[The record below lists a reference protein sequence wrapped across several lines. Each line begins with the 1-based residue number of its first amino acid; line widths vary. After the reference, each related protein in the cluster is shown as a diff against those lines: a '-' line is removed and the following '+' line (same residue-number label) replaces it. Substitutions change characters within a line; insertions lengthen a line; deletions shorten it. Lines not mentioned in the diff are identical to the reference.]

1 MTFTDTI
8 KKIILGEQAV
18 KNNKLTSGEKAAA
31 ADGAKE
37 LVDASILLAET
48 TKADA
53 DLLAKTTK
61 ADADLLAKT
70 TKANSDLLARTTKA
84 SADLLAKETKDYA
97 EDIRKSNEAYIGWT
111 KWMTT
116 VLIMLGFI
124 QIIIAIIPFFRSGK

>member
-84 SADLLAKETKDYA
+84 SADLLAK
-97 EDIRKSNEAYIGWT
+97 SNEAYIGWT